1 RELILSKNELDQKLY
16 NYAVKLNKKLISQID
31 DYELAVFSTRLARN
45 ISKIKQGLKR
55 RLTILN

>member
-1 RELILSKNELDQKLY
+1 
-16 NYAVKLNKKLISQID
+16 KLNKKLISQID